1 MAEKIATREAFGKAI
16 AALSAE
22 HPELIVLDADLA
34 GATKSGEFKKACP
47 EHFLDM
53 GIAEA
58 DMVGVAAG
66 LATCGKKPFCCS
78 FAMFTAG
85 RAYEQVR
92 NSVAYPHLNV
102 KVVGSHGGLS
112 VGEDPA
118 TVRKCARRC
127 RPSSTMT
134 VPLICVWAAARWR
147 P

>member
-34 GATKSGEFKKACP
+34 GATNPANSKRPAP
-47 EHFLDM
+47 NIFLDM

-66 LATCGKKPFCCS
+66 LAACGKKPFCCS

-85 RAYEQVR
+85 RAYEQVAELR
-92 NSVAYPHLNV
+92 SLSP
-102 KVVGSHGGLS
+102 SECEGGRLS
-112 VGEDPA
+112 AADSA
-118 TVRKCARRC
+118 WARTA
-127 RPSSTMT
+127 RPTS
-134 VPLICVWAAARWR
+134 AWR
-147 P
+147 TWL